1 MPSEPLWLSADDLIE
16 TNRALV
22 TLTGET
28 FHLRDL
34 GLLESAAAKPCN
46 HFAYVD
52 DDLCAMA
59 AALLAGVVHNH
70 PFEQG
75 NKRTAL
81 TAAMMF
87 LDLNGLE
94 WFGDTGAG
102 IAQMVLDLI
111 DRKIDETDVAAY
123 LRENCS
129 PR

>member
-1 MPSEPLWLSADDLIE
+1 
-16 TNRALV
+16 
-22 TLTGET
+22 
-28 FHLRDL
+28 
-34 GLLESAAAKPCN
+34 
-46 HFAYVD
+46 
-52 DDLCAMA
+52 
-59 AALLAGVVHNH
+59 
-70 PFEQG
+70 
-75 NKRTAL
+75 
-81 TAAMMF
+81 MMF